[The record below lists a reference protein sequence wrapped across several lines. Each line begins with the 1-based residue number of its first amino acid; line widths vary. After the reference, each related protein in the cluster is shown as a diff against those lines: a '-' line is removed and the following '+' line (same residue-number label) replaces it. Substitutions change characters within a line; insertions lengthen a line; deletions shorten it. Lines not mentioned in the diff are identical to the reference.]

1 MNGSKGVKHKLSP
14 TAMWGFFVGEFGV
27 ARGRV
32 RCVGAGVVRGVGAVR
47 GGSECCARR
56 ERVRG
61 GSECDAWGS
70 ECGARER
77 VRGVGERESRVC
89 GVM

>member
-32 RCVGAGVVRGVGAVR
+32 RCVGSGCGE
-47 GGSECCARR
+47 SES
-56 ERVRG
+56 G
-61 GSECDAWGS
+61 
-70 ECGARER
+70 CGAS
-77 VRGVGERESRVC
+77 ESGC
-89 GVM
+89 GASESGCGASESGCGA